1 MTPSTPTFHLHLI
14 QLIQLN
20 KRSTWLTLLVLP
32 LNLPGFDFTDNDY
45 SQLEQHV
52 YDKSYIEGYAPSQA
66 DVVVFQAVPSSPDV
80 KKYPQSARWWAHI
93 QSWESEHASLEG
105 EKKELSSYGPAKGST
120 STPAAG
126 GDDDD
131 IDLFGSDDDE
141 VDEAAEALKATRIA
155 EYAAKKA
162 NKPKTTAKSLVTL
175 DVKPWDD
182 ETDMEELEKC
192 VRSVEMDGLVWGLSK
207 LVPVGYGVRKLQVSL
222 VVEDEKVSLD
232 DLQDKIAEFEDF
244 VQSSD
249 IQAMQKI

>member
-1 MTPSTPTFHLHLI
+1 M
-14 QLIQLN
+14 
-20 KRSTWLTLLVLP
+20 
-32 LNLPGFDFTDNDY
+32 GFDFTGNDY

-66 DVVVFQAVPSSPDV
+66 DVVVYQAIASSPDV
-80 KKYPQSARWWAHI
+80 KKYPQAARWWAHI
-93 QSWESEHASLEG
+93 KSWESEHASLPG

-120 STPAAG
+120 SAPAAAAG

-131 IDLFGSDDDE
+131 EIDLFGSDDEE
-141 VDEAAEALKATRIA
+141 VDEAAEKLKATRLA

-162 NKPKTTAKSLVTL
+162 NKPKTIAKSLVTL

-182 ETDMEELEKC
+182 ETDMAELEKA

-207 LVPVGYGVRKLQVSL
+207 LVPVGYGVRKMQISL

-232 DLQDKIAEFEDF
+232 DLQEKIAEFEDYI
-244 VQSSD
+244 QSSD
-249 IQAMQKI
+249 VQAMQKL